1 MRTIRYSPIGQ
12 RFHSWFS
19 LFFLIVPFT
28 FWGQSGCT
36 DMQANNFDPLAVV
49 NDGSCMYATTIS
61 QPDISIPL
69 NAIVSETSGLF
80 FWENQLWTHNDD
92 TDGHF
97 YAIDTLTGEIL
108 DTIDWSALSNTD
120 WEEVQCNENFVVI
133 GDIGN
138 NMGNR
143 TDLKFF
149 VIPYNDFAS
158 GDLSLVD
165 TIAFSYEDQ
174 TDWTPNLNNND
185 FDAEAFLL
193 TPDSIFI
200 FSKCWSSL
208 HTKRYALPLQSGVH
222 VATKREEFD
231 AQGLITGAA
240 WDDGMQRVLLC
251 GYNNVLMPFAF
262 LLFDYS
268 NGEFFNGNKRKII
281 LGLGLHQVEAVASKG
296 NGEFIFSS
304 EMYNGPVVVSAAL
317 HLGWSIQSWITD
329 TGEMKQAL
337 EEIVVY
343 PNPASNV
350 ITIQMTPSIH
360 GLWRYELF
368 DDTGKRLDKGRF
380 CGSKMSYDV
389 SSLSPG
395 VYTILLLKG
404 QQYYPYRL
412 VKE

>member
-12 RFHSWFS
+12 KFHSWFS
-19 LFFLIVPFT
+19 LIFLIVPFT
-28 FWGQSGCT
+28 FWGQLGCT
-36 DMQANNFDPLAVV
+36 DMQANNFDPLAVI

-69 NAIVSETSGLF
+69 NAVVSETSGLF

-108 DTIDWSALSNTD
+108 DTIDWSTLSNTD
-120 WEEVQCNENFVVI
+120 WEEVQCNESFVVI

-158 GDLSLVD
+158 GDLAVVD

-174 TDWTPNLNNND
+174 TDWTPSLNNND

-193 TPDSIFI
+193 TQDSIFI

-222 VATKREEFD
+222 MAVNQEEFD

-281 LGLGLHQVEAVASKG
+281 LGLGLHQVEAVVSKE
-296 NGEFIFSS
+296 NGEFIFSN

-317 HLGWSIQSWITD
+317 HLGWSIDSWVNRTD
-329 TGEMKQAL
+329 DFLRTKDAIQ
-337 EEIVVY
+337 IY
-343 PNPASNV
+343 PNPVSDFLNIALP
-350 ITIQMTPSIH
+350 PSVH
-360 GLWRYELF
+360 SLWKYEIWNSQ
-368 DDTGKRLDKGRF
+368 GKRVDKGRF
-380 CGSKMSYDV
+380 LGLKHRLDV
-389 SSLSPG
+389 SSLTGG

-404 QQYYPYRL
+404 HEYYPFHL
-412 VKE
+412 IKE

>member
-1 MRTIRYSPIGQ
+1 
-12 RFHSWFS
+12 
-19 LFFLIVPFT
+19 
-28 FWGQSGCT
+28 
-36 DMQANNFDPLAVV
+36 MQANNFDPLAVI

-69 NAIVSETSGLF
+69 NAVVSETSGLF

-120 WEEVQCNENFVVI
+120 WEEVQCNESFVVI

-158 GDLSLVD
+158 GDLSMVD
-165 TIAFSYEDQ
+165 TIAFFYEDQ
-174 TDWTPNLNNND
+174 TNWTPSLNNND

-193 TPDSIFI
+193 TQDSIFI

-222 VATKREEFD
+222 VAVKREEFD

-240 WDDGMQRVLLC
+240 WDEEMQKILLC
-251 GYNNVLMPFAF
+251 GYNNILMPFAI

-281 LGLGLHQVEAVASKG
+281 LGLGLHQVEAVAS
-296 NGEFIFSS
+296 NGSGRFIFTN
-304 EMYNGPVVVSAAL
+304 EMYNGPIVISAAL
-317 HLGWSIQSWITD
+317 HLGWSIDSWVNRTD
-329 TGEMKQAL
+329 DFLRTKDAIQ
-337 EEIVVY
+337 IY
-343 PNPASNV
+343 PNPASDFL
-350 ITIQMTPSIH
+350 TIELPNCIH
-360 GLWRYELF
+360 SLWKYEIWNSQ
-368 DDTGKRLDKGRF
+368 GKRVYKGRF
-380 CGSKMSYDV
+380 LGLKHRLDV
-389 SSLSPG
+389 SSLTGG
-395 VYTILLLKG
+395 VYTIVLLKG
-404 QQYYPYRL
+404 QEYYPFHFI
-412 VKE
+412 KE